1 MSPFDTHPAFR
12 SDRPRSLQCDDLNAI
27 RAVCPLEASQACA
40 AVYLA
45 WCDEAAVPAALAALQ
60 TLPLATQSQIATDSI
75 AFLAAADR
83 PTPTQARRRA
93 A

>member
-12 SDRPRSLQCDDLNAI
+12 SDRPRSLQRQDLNAI
-27 RAVCPLEASQACA
+27 RAVCPLEAAEACA
-40 AVYLA
+40 AVWLA
-45 WCDEAAVPAALAALQ
+45 QHDQAAVPAALAALKA
-60 TLPLATQSQIATDSI
+60 LPLATQSQIATDSI

-83 PTPTQARRRA
+83 QTPTQARRRA